1 MCIILSNYQYLLLNL
16 IEISD
21 RGGTVTGEKGSKL
34 MLNRVRYCEV
44 WWGSGLGQGTAKS
57 GKLRWVR

>member
-1 MCIILSNYQYLLLNL
+1 MPLCSY
-16 IEISD
+16 EVG
-21 RGGTVTGEKGSKL
+21 GGTVTGEKGSKL

-44 WWGSGLGQGTAKS
+44 WWGSGLGTAKS